1 MTFTH
6 RRERRRLRP
15 GIFLMDTIVGLVLTG
30 ILGTILVVA
39 ITRGGTAERRL
50 ADGAA
55 ATRIG
60 QRALAALHEG
70 KGVPTE
76 FDGATVTVKP
86 AEGGAKVDG
95 RRWVEVT
102 VNYHGRTT
110 ALVGLVPQRGG
121 GR

>member
-1 MTFTH
+1 M
-6 RRERRRLRP
+6 RRVHLRQRRRR

-39 ITRGGTAERRL
+39 ITGGGTAERRL

-55 ATRIG
+55 ATRIA
-60 QRALAALHEG
+60 QRAMAALHDG
-70 KGVPTE
+70 KDVPNE
-76 FDGATVTVKP
+76 FDGATIAVKP
-86 AEGGAKVDG
+86 VEGGTTVQG

-102 VNYHGRTT
+102 TDYHGRK
-110 ALVGLVPQRGG
+110 ASLIGLVPQQGG